1 MGHSPP
7 AYNNVHA
14 SKCTD
19 GGDINNNNNM
29 HQPPMEDATTP
40 PITDSKSN
48 NVGGVGNPSRVS
60 IDPDGALGTDAVQQQ
75 QQVAAGSFPFFQRDR
90 GTSIVNTVSLSDEG
104 RKSTGTSGRALTF
117 SSPSGL
123 SGRFESSNICD
134 CSGGDRRKTTYSNTT
149 HTGLVEES
157 NGLNNDNHNPFGNN
171 NNPVPSLLRSI
182 RGHKT
187 FYAARGQQQQ
197 GAAAIPYFA
206 ASACNQVHYNNERC
220 MAFHHTARVYRI
232 EIEECDAS
240 TNTVNNSVNTFN
252 RAVIASMWW

>member
-1 MGHSPP
+1 MSLLSLLMGHSSP

-29 HQPPMEDATTP
+29 HQPPTEDATTP

-117 SSPSGL
+117 SSPS
-123 SGRFESSNICD
+123 SDICD
-134 CSGGDRRKTTYSNTT
+134 CSGGKQGKTTYVSTT

-157 NGLNNDNHNPFGNN
+157 NGLNTYNKNPFGNTT
-171 NNPVPSLLRSI
+171 NPVPSLLQSI
-182 RGHKT
+182 RGHKLAGIHQLT
-187 FYAARGQQQQ
+187 
-197 GAAAIPYFA
+197 
-206 ASACNQVHYNNERC
+206 SL
-220 MAFHHTARVYRI
+220 MK
-232 EIEECDAS
+232 
-240 TNTVNNSVNTFN
+240 
-252 RAVIASMWW
+252 